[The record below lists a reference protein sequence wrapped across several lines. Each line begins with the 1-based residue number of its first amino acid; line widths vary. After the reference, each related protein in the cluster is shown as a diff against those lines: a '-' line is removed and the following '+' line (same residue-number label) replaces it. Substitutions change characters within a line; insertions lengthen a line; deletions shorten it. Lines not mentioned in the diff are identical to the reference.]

1 MKLEMKTGFAVILLV
16 LFIVCIFCVGWVGVA
31 DAVELPSTPTPAPTM
46 KVCAPN
52 PTPTPTPAGIPMPE
66 PEFEIYLPIVVTDRQ
81 NFDLFECVKS
91 GLCPL
96 PTPAPT
102 MNPFPCEGGN

>member
-1 MKLEMKTGFAVILLV
+1 MDDRPYLLV
-16 LFIVCIFCVGWVGVA
+16 LAGIIVALMLLVLAWNAAFANEG
-31 DAVELPSTPTPAPTM
+31 LPPTPTPAPTM

-102 MNPFPCEGGN
+102 MDPWGGCP